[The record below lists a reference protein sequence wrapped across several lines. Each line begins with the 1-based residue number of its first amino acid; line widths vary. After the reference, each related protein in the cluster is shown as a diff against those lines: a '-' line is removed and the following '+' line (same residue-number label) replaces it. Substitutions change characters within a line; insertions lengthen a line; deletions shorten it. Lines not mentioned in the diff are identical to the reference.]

1 MGEASR
7 PEAGLLYQVLQQ
19 LQDLLQGEG
28 VEEKGR
34 QEGHV
39 AAVVEVVEEEQ
50 QGVLAVL
57 PGQVKAE
64 VDNQRGSGP
73 ETDDDQGY
81 GRVLLVLKRKNYNFY
96 AKS

>member
-64 VDNQRGSGP
+64 ADTRGGSVQKP
-73 ETDDDQGY
+73 MIIRLMIITYKFLAQ
-81 GRVLLVLKRKNYNFY
+81 KRCRHFL
-96 AKS
+96 